1 MKLTLCHLDTVL
13 LLPLL
18 LELWLRPLLRQ
29 CKPYTFGKKQFHTMA
44 QCEVLLVS
52 ARAAPLKLRAT
63 SMRQIVDEFRQ
74 HIHDSTGAAITAT
87 VTLVNS
93 LTNDEVLQSGPAERA
108 LGGRTATLLA
118 WGGLGS
124 LHYQCSCAMRAHIFQ
139 DGGLLRWQQRHMNE
153 GSLSFSQWERE
164 LRLAKPDIS
173 GEQSHELWT
182 AMVGENLYMDTD
194 IFDRFV
200 LEHLRATHR
209 TFLHRDAAVTSDV
222 LARVEENQTVR
233 VLADNTGVE
242 GEWNSLMVVSCE
254 LEFLAENRLDGL
266 LGCSNPFYFMSCT
279 LLPSRCFAQC
289 LKCFHPIPSE
299 TLAFFSF
306 FLCRVSEVLR
316 QCPRQT
322 SSFTS

>member
-1 MKLTLCHLDTVL
+1 M
-13 LLPLL
+13 
-18 LELWLRPLLRQ
+18 
-29 CKPYTFGKKQFHTMA
+29 
-44 QCEVLLVS
+44 
-52 ARAAPLKLRAT
+52 
-63 SMRQIVDEFRQ
+63 DEFRQ

-108 LGGRTATLLA
+108 LGCRTATLLA

-139 DGGLLRWQQRHMNE
+139 DGGLPRWQQRHMNE

-233 VLADNTGVE
+233 VLADNTGVGGRVE
-242 GEWNSLMVVSCE
+242 LVDGSILRTRVSCGEQVGWAAWLFEPFLFHE
-254 LEFLAENRLDGL
+254 LYSTAVTMLCAVFKM
-266 LGCSNPFYFMSCT
+266 F
-279 LLPSRCFAQC
+279 PS
-289 LKCFHPIPSE
+289 HS
-299 TLAFFSF
+299 
-306 FLCRVSEVLR
+306 V
-316 QCPRQT
+316 
-322 SSFTS
+322 